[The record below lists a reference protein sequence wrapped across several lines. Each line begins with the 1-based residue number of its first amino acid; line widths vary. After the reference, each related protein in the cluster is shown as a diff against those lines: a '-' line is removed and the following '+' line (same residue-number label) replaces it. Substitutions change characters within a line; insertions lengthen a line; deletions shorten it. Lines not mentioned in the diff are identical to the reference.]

1 MRQVRRY
8 SDLNHSLWQTLSH
21 FYQTFN
27 HQIAIISRLQYSVNK
42 EGVCQMT
49 KPCDKPLKQNPFLT
63 YRDPETGKWIVT
75 KSAPVQA
82 TTLAA

>member
-1 MRQVRRY
+1 
-8 SDLNHSLWQTLSH
+8 
-21 FYQTFN
+21 
-27 HQIAIISRLQYSVNK
+27 
-42 EGVCQMT
+42 MT